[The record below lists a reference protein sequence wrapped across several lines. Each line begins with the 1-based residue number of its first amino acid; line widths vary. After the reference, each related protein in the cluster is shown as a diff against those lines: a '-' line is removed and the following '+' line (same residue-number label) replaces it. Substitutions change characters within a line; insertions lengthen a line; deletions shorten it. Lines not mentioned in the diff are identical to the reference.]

1 LIPKYGLVYDS
12 IDTRTAGYQSLGGQG
27 GVLRWHGPKPSPT
40 QAARCS
46 RSLHNNADPHIFM
59 FPVTVQAVVR
69 KRTRNLCFDAHNL
82 HLSGIRH
89 TFDNFRQLNGSEI
102 DSLKVL
108 CHFGDFNLDEYV
120 GVAL

>member
-1 LIPKYGLVYDS
+1 LFCRACKQRAAAAPFTTMLIRD
-12 IDTRTAGYQSLGGQG
+12 
-27 GVLRWHGPKPSPT
+27 
-40 QAARCS
+40 
-46 RSLHNNADPHIFM
+46 IFM

-82 HLSGIRH
+82 HFSGTRH
-89 TFDNFRQLNGSEI
+89 TFDNFRQLHGSEI
-102 DSLKVL
+102 DSLKVI